1 MSRAEFTGVFYA
13 AGGLEAVQSRSIE
26 LVLITSPLLEVPH
39 GFTTREGGVSQGPY
53 ASLNLSLSTGDRP
66 EHVGENQRRVL
77 ERFGN
82 PPVAALDQLHGSEV
96 HAVEGPGVWPGDGLL
111 TDRPGL
117 LLRVGVA
124 DCYPLLLHD
133 PVRRVVGALHAGW
146 RGVVAGI
153 LPAALRLM
161 QERYGS
167 RCRDIRVALGPGAGP
182 GFQVG
187 PEVAEAFAQVGLET
201 FRPDPST
208 PGRFCL
214 DLASALRQ
222 QALGL
227 GIRSEHLWSSGADT
241 LRDPRFFS
249 HRRERGLTGRMWGL
263 IQLPAN
269 PPPP

>member
-1 MSRAEFTGVFYA
+1 
-13 AGGLEAVQSRSIE
+13 
-26 LVLITSPLLEVPH
+26 VLLSSPLLEVPH

-66 EHVGENQRRVL
+66 EHVRENRRRVL
-77 ERFGN
+77 ERFGH
-82 PPVAALDQLHGSEV
+82 PPVAALEQVHGSVV
-96 HAVEGPGVWPGDGLL
+96 HAVEGPGVWRGDGLL

-124 DCYPLLLHD
+124 DCYPVLLHD
-133 PVRRVVGALHAGW
+133 PVRQVVGALHAGW

-153 LPAALRLM
+153 LPAALSLM

-167 RCRDIRVALGPGAGP
+167 RSQDVRVALGPGAGP

-187 PEVAEAFAQVGLET
+187 PEVAEAFARAGLET
-201 FRPDPST
+201 FRPDPGT

-222 QALGL
+222 QALSLGL
-227 GIRSEHLWSSGADT
+227 RSEHLWVLGADT
-241 LRDPRFFS
+241 LHDPRFFS

-263 IQLPAN
+263 IQLPAQALKPLEPGA
-269 PPPP
+269 PPP